1 VAYHPTFGDG
11 YLESEYD
18 DLGIG
23 LADDLTYADEEQEIG
38 ALWRDD
44 VALPEDDLADDLE
57 DDPIAILSAGDDAEA
72 LAYIYEDALDAPQ
85 REEWAG
91 VEAGEYE
98 GAGTIWTRR
107 LVLTAQIV
115 GLILLLGISAVS
127 AFILSKAVL
136 PSSPDPLPLSSVDT
150 SPKQNGYVIAPP
162 AAAGSPTPVAV
173 GGSVGVWVDTS
184 TPGTSATVNAYAR
197 VTKDGQ
203 PAPGI
208 AVKLD
213 ADYSGATT
221 TYGPVT
227 TDSYG
232 IAAFTLSFSGVPA
245 FRPIYLTATTKLAD
259 GTELTGQT
267 FFVPR

>member
-11 YLESEYD
+11 YLEGEYD

-44 VALPEDDLADDLE
+44 AALLEDNLGDDLE
-57 DDPIAILSAGDDAEA
+57 DDPIAILSAGNDADA

-85 REEWAG
+85 LEEWAG

-98 GAGTIWTRR
+98 DAGTIWTRR
-107 LVLTAQIV
+107 LGLTAQIV

-127 AFILSKAVL
+127 AFILSKSVL

-203 PAPGI
+203 PVTGI

-245 FRPIYLTATTKLAD
+245 FRPIYLTATTKLAN

>member
-1 VAYHPTFGDG
+1 MWTKSRRSARSGETM
-11 YLESEYD
+11 S
-18 DLGIG
+18 
-23 LADDLTYADEEQEIG
+23 
-38 ALWRDD
+38 AL
-44 VALPEDDLADDLE
+44 LEDDLEIDLE

-72 LAYIYEDALDAPQ
+72 LAYVYEDALDAPQ
-85 REEWAG
+85 LEAWAG

-98 GAGTIWTRR
+98 DAGTTWMRR
-107 LVLTAQIV
+107 LSLTAQIV

-162 AAAGSPTPVAV
+162 AAAGSPTPVAA

-203 PAPGI
+203 PVSREWG
-208 AVKLD
+208 
-213 ADYSGATT
+213 
-221 TYGPVT
+221 
-227 TDSYG
+227 
-232 IAAFTLSFSGVPA
+232 
-245 FRPIYLTATTKLAD
+245 
-259 GTELTGQT
+259 
-267 FFVPR
+267 